1 MKRMLKIIHSNNLF
15 IKIFL
20 VMVISIIAV
29 SLSITY
35 SSIQMSSNLF
45 MDTFSITNSKIM
57 NQITERID
65 NFTESTV
72 SASLEVETNGV
83 MKQALL
89 ENHPTTVDESNF
101 YYEMKYE
108 MDRIYAEVD
117 PNDANMVIMSN
128 NQHVFNMNY
137 IKWPVDGNKLA
148 NSDLIKRVKESSND
162 IVYQFENSEVTNGVP
177 MIVASKALRL
187 KSDYIYG
194 YLFFSLT
201 ERDLRKFY
209 ESYTSAGNN
218 VMLITPG
225 GKIISSN
232 LKERIGDTSEK
243 LLNYAKSF
251 EDEDLEYRQVNVF
264 DHDYTILSQYL
275 PSLDVYLVNLIDQRV
290 VADNVIDTSDIIL
303 ISVAIVGIAVLVAF
317 LILRRMTVSISQ
329 LVNQISDMGRYQ
341 FNKPLKVTG
350 GYETQKIA
358 EAFNYMLNELQDY
371 VQLLMNTQEKQRKAE
386 LEALQHQINPHFIY
400 NTLASIKFMI
410 KQEKQEIAE
419 NTMDSFIALIQNS
432 LSNVDETVSVEQEL
446 ENLKNYVQINQARYG
461 DRIKVNYLISPDC
474 LDLYLPKLVL
484 QPFIENAFFHAFTK
498 KKNGFIQILIAR
510 RENQL
515 VCEIVDNGDGMGEE
529 QIDNKTVKTKQ
540 KRKLFSGIGVKN
552 VHERIQLLYGKD
564 YGVEIESE
572 LAKGTKVII
581 VLPVNEH
588 PE

>member
-1 MKRMLKIIHSNNLF
+1 MKRFLKVIQANNLF

-20 VMVISIIAV
+20 VMVISILAV

-89 ENHPTTVDESNF
+89 ESHPTTVDVSNF

-117 PNDANMVIMSN
+117 PNDANMIIMSN
-128 NQHVFNMNY
+128 NRQIFNMNY
-137 IKWPVDGNKLA
+137 IKWPVNGNKLA
-148 NSDLIKRVKESSND
+148 NSDLIKRVQESSND

-187 KSDYIYG
+187 QSDYIYG

-201 ERDLRKFY
+201 ERDLREFY

-251 EDEDLEYRQVNVF
+251 EDENLEYRQVNVF
-264 DHDYTILSQYL
+264 EHEYTILSQYL
-275 PSLDVYLVNLIDQRV
+275 PSLDVYLVNLIDQKV

-410 KQEKQEIAE
+410 KQEKQETAE

-510 RENQL
+510 RDNQL
-515 VCEIVDNGDGMGEE
+515 VCEIVDNGDGMVSD
-529 QIDNKTVKTKQ
+529 QIDNKTVKTKR
-540 KRKLFSGIGVKN
+540 KRQLFSGIGVKN
-552 VHERIQLLYGKD
+552 VHERIQLLYGKE

-581 VLPVNEH
+581 VLPVHEH